1 MKPNLLKFCVLSLFV
16 NFGKWGGMLCI
27 DIDYRVSDHTHSK
40 HVQMMRVDYLAAE
53 VVPGYKQT
61 VRCCGN
67 CGAWDILNIL

>member
-1 MKPNLLKFCVLSLFV
+1 
-16 NFGKWGGMLCI
+16 MLCI